1 MFASITGE
9 HSGFSMMYGWHSEF
23 GITGI
28 GRFGETVDVGLL
40 GHGLWLIGAG
50 VRLRHDGIG
59 HGRGLG

>member
-1 MFASITGE
+1 
-9 HSGFSMMYGWHSEF
+9 MMYGWHSEF